1 MSRLQHASPAV
12 RALAAAAMIIIVS
25 GAVAGCAVGP
35 NFKQPAPPAVDRYTE
50 TPLPSETASAEGKGG
65 AAQRFFSD
73 RDIPAEWWTLFHSE
87 PLDRLIRQA
96 LADSPTIAAAEATL
110 REAQENLRA
119 EVGGVLFPSVDAVL
133 SARRQQTTGAAF
145 GQPNAK
151 GSLYNLFNASVG
163 VSYSL
168 DLFGGARRELE
179 ALRSQV
185 DYQHFQLEGAHL
197 ALTSNII
204 TTAVKEA
211 SLREQILTTQ
221 EILKDLATQLDLVE
235 RQFQLGGA
243 SRSDVLIQ
251 RALLA
256 QTQATLPLLELE
268 LAQTRHLLAVLVG
281 RLPGEATLPEFDLN
295 TLELPQ
301 ELPVSLPSSLVRQRP
316 DILASEALYHQASAQ
331 IGVATAALF
340 PQVTLTG
347 SYGSQ
352 AAKTGDLFTG
362 PASIWSLGASLLQPI
377 LRGGQLTAQRRA
389 AIDAYDQAA
398 AQYRQA
404 VLMAFQNVADVL
416 RALEYDAKLLKAQT
430 EAEAA
435 ARASLELTQ
444 KQFELGAVNYLSLL
458 NAQRQHRLTVGLLI
472 QARARR
478 YADTAALFQAL
489 GGGWWNRGGPLPPVA
504 PTAASVK

>member
-1 MSRLQHASPAV
+1 MSALRQARPAV
-12 RALAAAAMIIIVS
+12 WALAAAAMAIVTVS
-25 GAVAGCAVGP
+25 GAGCAVGP
-35 NFKQPAPPAVDRYTE
+35 NFKQPTPPAVDRYTE
-50 TPLPSETASAEGKGG
+50 TPLPTETSSAEGTGG
-65 AAQRFFSD
+65 AAQRFLSD

-87 PLDRLIRQA
+87 PLDQLIRQA
-96 LADSPTIAAAEATL
+96 MADSPTLAAAEATL

-119 EVGGVLFPSVDAVL
+119 EVGGVMFPSVDATL

-163 VSYSL
+163 VTYTL
-168 DLFGGARRELE
+168 DLFGGSRRELE
-179 ALRSQV
+179 SLRSQV
-185 DYQHFQLEGAHL
+185 DYQRFQLEGAHL
-197 ALTSNII
+197 TLTSNII

-211 SLREQILTTQ
+211 SLREQIVTTR

-243 SRSDVLIQ
+243 SRSDVLAQ
-251 RALLA
+251 RTQLA
-256 QTQATLPLLELE
+256 QARAVLPPLELD
-268 LAQTRHLLAVLVG
+268 LAQTRHLLAVLIG
-281 RLPGEATLPEFDLN
+281 RLPGEAPLPEFNLDALD
-295 TLELPQ
+295 LPQ
-301 ELPVSLPSSLVRQRP
+301 DLPVSVPSSLVRQRP
-316 DILASEALYHQASAQ
+316 DVLASEALLHQASAQ
-331 IGVATAALF
+331 VGVATAALF
-340 PQVTLTG
+340 PQITLTG

-362 PASIWSLGASLLQPI
+362 PASVWSIGAGLLQPI
-377 LRGGQLTAQRRA
+377 LHGGQLTAQRRA

-404 VLMAFQNVADVL
+404 VLVAFQNVADVL
-416 RALEYDAKLLKAQT
+416 RALELDANLLKAQT

-435 ARASLELTQ
+435 ARTSLELTQ
-444 KQFELGAVNYLSLL
+444 KQFELGAVKYQSLL
-458 NAQRQHRLTVGLLI
+458 DAQRQHRLVVALLI

-489 GGGWWNRGGPLPPVA
+489 GGGWWNRSGPLPETA
-504 PTAASVK
+504 PTAVSTK